1 MIKKFLYLEWKSFV
15 RSASFTTNLALK
27 IFLGILAFIYLVAF
41 FFLGL
46 GSFYIIKEM
55 GLEPLATV
63 NKYLIY
69 YLFMDLG
76 IRLLLQKIPVMNIR
90 PLLTLPIK
98 RPTIVHFALGK
109 TSISFFNFVHAV
121 FFLPFAII
129 LLWEG
134 YNPIG
139 VVLWHLSIFALIY
152 INNFLNVILANKD
165 NLFFIFL
172 GTISILAAA
181 QYYALFDITNYTLVF
196 FDGLFQ
202 TQWAFLIPII
212 VLILLYKF
220 TFDYFKSNLYLDAGL
235 SSKHDIAE
243 TENLVWLNQFGV
255 LGTFLKND
263 IKLIR
268 RNKRSKTTVFMSV
281 MFLFYGLFF
290 FSGFVPAYDNPTMH
304 MFAGIFVSGGFL
316 ITFGQFVPSWDSA
329 YYPLMMTQNI
339 SYRNY
344 LSSKWWLMVIATF
357 VTTILAA
364 FYLYFGWQIY
374 LTIVVGAIYNIGVNS
389 HMVLLGGA
397 YTKTPIDLASS
408 KGAFGDKKAFN
419 IKTLLISIPQLL
431 LPMLLY
437 GLGTYF
443 GGLILGLSLVAIV
456 GAIGFL
462 MRDKMFTIIER
473 VYKTEKYATLH
484 SYKQKNA

>member
-1 MIKKFLYLEWKSFV
+1 
-15 RSASFTTNLALK
+15 
-27 IFLGILAFIYLVAF
+27 
-41 FFLGL
+41 
-46 GSFYIIKEM
+46 
-55 GLEPLATV
+55 
-63 NKYLIY
+63 
-69 YLFMDLG
+69 
-76 IRLLLQKIPVMNIR
+76 
-90 PLLTLPIK
+90 
-98 RPTIVHFALGK
+98 
-109 TSISFFNFVHAV
+109 
-121 FFLPFAII
+121 
-129 LLWEG
+129 
-134 YNPIG
+134 
-139 VVLWHLSIFALIY
+139 
-152 INNFLNVILANKD
+152 
-165 NLFFIFL
+165 
-172 GTISILAAA
+172 
-181 QYYALFDITNYTLVF
+181 
-196 FDGLFQ
+196 
-202 TQWAFLIPII
+202 
-212 VLILLYKF
+212 
-220 TFDYFKSNLYLDAGL
+220 
-235 SSKHDIAE
+235 
-243 TENLVWLNQFGV
+243 
-255 LGTFLKND
+255 
-263 IKLIR
+263 
-268 RNKRSKTTVFMSV
+268 
-281 MFLFYGLFF
+281 
-290 FSGFVPAYDNPTMH
+290 

-374 LTIVVGAIYNIGVNS
+374 LTVVVGAIYNIGVNS

-397 YTKTPIDLASS
+397 YTKTPIDLASG
-408 KGAFGDKKAFN
+408 KAAFGDKKAFN

-443 GGLILGLSLVAIV
+443 GGLILGLSMVAIA